1 MRGSWLKYPSV
12 QRHGIA
18 GVRAYA
24 LKTLAAGLVVVLSFG
39 TFSFQAL
46 AGIGPSPPPEKPLLE
61 GREVAPREVPIVKP
75 PALPAAKRC
84 RSDEEP
90 FEVGEASHY
99 ADVLAGYRTAFGG
112 RYDPERL
119 TAAHR
124 TLPNG
129 ARILVRNM
137 KNGRS
142 AVVTVTDRGPFTH
155 TRRGP
160 SGLPRIVDLSGRA
173 AQVLGFRGG
182 VARVE
187 IFRCGG

>member
-1 MRGSWLKYPSV
+1 M
-12 QRHGIA
+12 
-18 GVRAYA
+18 RAYTP
-24 LKTLAAGLVVVLSFG
+24 KTLTAGLVFVLFLG
-39 TFSFQAL
+39 TLSGQAF
-46 AGIGPSPPPEKPLLE
+46 AGISPSPPPEKPRLE
-61 GREVAPREVPIVKP
+61 GREAKPRDIHIVKP
-75 PALPAAKRC
+75 PVLPAAKRC
-84 RSDEEP
+84 GLDGEP

-99 ADVLAGYRTAFGG
+99 ADMLAGYRTAFGG

-124 TLPNG
+124 TLPDG
-129 ARILVRNM
+129 ARILVRNL

-173 AQVLGFRGG
+173 AQILGFRGG

-187 IFRCGG
+187 IFRCGK